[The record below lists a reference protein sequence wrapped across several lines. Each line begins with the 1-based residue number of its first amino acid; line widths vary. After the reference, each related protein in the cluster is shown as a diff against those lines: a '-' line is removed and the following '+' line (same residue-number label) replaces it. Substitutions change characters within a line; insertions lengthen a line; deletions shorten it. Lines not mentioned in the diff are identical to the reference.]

1 MFIHMICHSKFGDYF
16 PRLISSRVIS
26 EEEFTVFFAEKLDA
40 FLEEQAAEVSNEN
53 LLYLGNKFNLI
64 L

>member
-1 MFIHMICHSKFGDYF
+1 MFIHMICDSKFADYF

-53 LLYLGNKFNLI
+53 
-64 L
+64 